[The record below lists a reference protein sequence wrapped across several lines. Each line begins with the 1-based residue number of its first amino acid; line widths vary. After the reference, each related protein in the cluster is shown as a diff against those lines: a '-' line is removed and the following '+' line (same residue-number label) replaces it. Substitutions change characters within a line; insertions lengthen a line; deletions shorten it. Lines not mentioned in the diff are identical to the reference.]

1 MLQLY
6 FFVCIRVFVHDFALV
21 AELVDAADLKSVGS
35 NPVPVRFRPSA
46 PLYKTVPKG
55 TVFAFLELIKG
66 KSDNQIFLKSNFQ
79 TLSDFIVDMKLDII
93 LFKSF

>member
-6 FFVCIRVFVHDFALV
+6 FFVCIRLSVDDFALV

-46 PLYKTVPKG
+46 PIKKRGLYG
-55 TVFAFLELIKG
+55 LFFLMFNVIDGYVLLFRNSLIRLEIC
-66 KSDNQIFLKSNFQ
+66 STIRVCFDSYYFIFCK
-79 TLSDFIVDMKLDII
+79 
-93 LFKSF
+93 

>member
-6 FFVCIRVFVHDFALV
+6 FFVCIRLSVDDFALV

-46 PLYKTVPKG
+46 P
-55 TVFAFLELIKG
+55 
-66 KSDNQIFLKSNFQ
+66 FLKKH
-79 TLSDFIVDMKLDII
+79 LSRCFFAYMGLALKKFDCFV
-93 LFKSF
+93 F